1 METRSKEL
9 EDQLKRDIER
19 FKRKTAED
27 KVEEEAEGLG
37 AVAEQAAGAMSKVS
51 AVLWAVKAHVSCS
64 RCTSVLSGFEDRLR
78 LQ

>member
-1 METRSKEL
+1 MVVRSNNMETRSKEL

-51 AVLWAVKAHVSCS
+51 ACFGAVKAKVTC
-64 RCTSVLSGFEDRLR
+64 GGNM
-78 LQ
+78 